1 MHATARLA
9 VAWSAML
16 VLAGACS
23 AADARDTTRTPTLDS
38 AVVSPGEQREIEIA
52 FYADRAARDPL
63 SAADRSRLAA
73 LHLDRARETGSFA
86 DLERAEG
93 FARESL
99 RLRNAHNAGTFA
111 LLASILMAQHRF
123 ADALQAAERADM
135 MDPGVVSHRALIGEV
150 ALELGDYE
158 RARALF
164 DSLRREQMSDVVS
177 LRLARWDEV
186 SGRTDWAVRQLNR
199 VAVEWERLPEVPHQ
213 QLTWLYL
220 RLAELAMKEGR
231 LAGADS
237 ALQTGFAHAPND
249 YRLLGA
255 AARLAARRGR
265 WRESIRCGERAIA
278 VSMEPTTLGLLSDT
292 YAAVRDTVRSAE
304 YAATMRTVA
313 LSQPGFPH
321 RAWSL
326 WMLDHGQGV
335 PDRKSVV

>member
-99 RLRNAHNAGTFA
+99 RLRNAHNAGTFS

-135 MDPGVVSHRALIGEV
+135 MDPGVVSYRALIGEV

-158 RARALF
+158 RARC
-164 DSLRREQMSDVVS
+164 
-177 LRLARWDEV
+177 
-186 SGRTDWAVRQLNR
+186 
-199 VAVEWERLPEVPHQ
+199 
-213 QLTWLYL
+213 
-220 RLAELAMKEGR
+220 
-231 LAGADS
+231 
-237 ALQTGFAHAPND
+237 
-249 YRLLGA
+249 
-255 AARLAARRGR
+255 
-265 WRESIRCGERAIA
+265 SIRCGASKCLTSCRF
-278 VSMEPTTLGLLSDT
+278 VSLAGTRCRVTLIGRCASSL
-292 YAAVRDTVRSAE
+292 AWPRSGSGCLRRPIS
-304 YAATMRTVA
+304 TWRGCTCVWR
-313 LSQPGFPH
+313 SSP
-321 RAWSL
+321 
-326 WMLDHGQGV
+326 
-335 PDRKSVV
+335 